1 MGRPFNHL
9 TKRASRQGANL
20 IAASLSYVETAR
32 HTRSDKSN
40 EELARTYETEEVA
53 LWRHLFAFR
62 SFREKLIGFVPRGP
76 DLPTVTTTMTT
87 DEFVTAA
94 KTFRRS
100 DIGRNGLR
108 SAVWAAQ
115 AMPIMSQAAADFV
128 DRVTKAFARVQK
140 ARNDFVCANLLLPL
154 TYLKSKVQSEENMQD
169 LLQEANLGLLRSVDS
184 YDHNVGKFSTYAVWW
199 IRVYVQRAHT
209 YRSPVDIPHRMA
221 ERLTSLHVRLP
232 RYQTMFGRLP
242 LAEEIASDLD
252 ISVHDAQDL
261 LDLYVT
267 INVKSAKRDLVRPR
281 DIQIEDLPGNQNVE
295 NEIVDDD
302 LCRAVS
308 DVFDVVLTDREAKV
322 LRMRYGIG
330 FDREYHLSEVGKTI
344 GISRERVRQLEVKAV
359 RKLRQALE
367 NKDHGLR

>member
-1 MGRPFNHL
+1 MGRPFNTL
-9 TKRASRQGANL
+9 QQRTSRQGGNL
-20 IAASLSYVETAR
+20 IAASLSYVEAAR
-32 HTRSDKSN
+32 PRNDKSN
-40 EELARTYETEEVA
+40 EELSRSYETEEIA

-62 SFREKLIGFVPRGP
+62 SFREKTIGFVPRGP
-76 DLPTVTTTMTT
+76 DLPVVSGTMTT
-87 DEFVTAA
+87 DEFATAA
-94 KTFRRS
+94 KTFRRF

-128 DRVTKAFARVQK
+128 DRVTKSFARVQK
-140 ARNDFVCANLLLPL
+140 SRNDFVCANLLLPL
-154 TYLKSKVQSEENMQD
+154 TYLKSKTQSDENMQD

-199 IRVYVQRAHT
+199 IRVYVQRALT
-209 YRSPVDIPHRMA
+209 YKAPVDVPHRMA

-242 LAEEIASDLD
+242 LAEEIASDLNV
-252 ISVHDAQDL
+252 SVKDAQDL

-267 INVKSAKRDLVRPR
+267 LNVRSAKRDLVHPR
-281 DIQIEDLPGNQNVE
+281 DIQVEELPGSQNVE
-295 NEIVDDD
+295 KEIVDDD
-302 LCRAVS
+302 LCRAVA
-308 DVFDVVLTDREAKV
+308 DVFDVVLSDREAKV

-330 FDREYHLSEVGKTI
+330 FDREHQQSEVSKTI
-344 GISRERVRQLEVKAV
+344 GISRESVRQIEARAV
-359 RKLRQALE
+359 RKLRNALE